1 VLERLSAEDIMT
13 RSRSHDE
20 SVIDMIKND
29 PQFAAHYLYAA
40 WQELDQPGG
49 EASFLG
55 ALRHIVEARGGMGEI
70 AAKAGL
76 SRESLYRALSPKGN
90 PTLKT
95 LCKVVHATGLGF
107 SHAA

>member
-1 VLERLSAEDIMT
+1 MHRLAAKGNQIS
-13 RSRSHDE
+13 DE
-20 SVIDMIKND
+20 AYKR
-29 PQFAAHYLYAA
+29 
-40 WQELDQPGG
+40 
-49 EASFLG
+49 

-95 LCKVVHATGLGF
+95 LCKVIHATGLGF